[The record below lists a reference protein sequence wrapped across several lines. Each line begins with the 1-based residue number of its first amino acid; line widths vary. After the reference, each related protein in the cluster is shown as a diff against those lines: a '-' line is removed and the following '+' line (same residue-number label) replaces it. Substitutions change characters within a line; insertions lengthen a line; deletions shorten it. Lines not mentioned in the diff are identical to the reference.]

1 MFIAE
6 LVYWVYMEEA
16 SSLRVAVIG
25 TGYVGLVTGVCL
37 AHVGHQV
44 TCVDIDADKVSRMQS
59 GEVPIYEPGLE
70 PLFNEVLSSGSL
82 TVTTDTETAVREAEV
97 VFLALPTPQGADGAA
112 DLSAVLAVAD
122 QLSSLLFGFT
132 VVVTKSTVPVGT
144 GDEVAKRIAANA
156 KSPFAV
162 VSNPE
167 FLREG
172 LAVEDC
178 LHPDRIV
185 IGADSERA
193 RDLLHDLYAPMVKSE
208 SQFVDMDVRSAEL
221 TKYAANSFLAMK
233 VSFINEIANLS
244 ERLGADV
251 EAVRRGIG
259 PDPRIGR
266 RFLQAGIGYGGSCFP
281 KDVEALLHTSR
292 LYGYEFKLLE
302 SIVIINQSQK
312 IRLISKLEAFFPDGL
327 AGKRLAMW
335 GLAFKPDTDDVRESP
350 ALHMIPLLIEKG
362 ATVVAYDPHAR
373 ETTERVFGN
382 PEGLIYAQTALE
394 AVEAADA
401 LCIVTEW
408 DEFRTVDLAA
418 VREKLGAPVI
428 FDGRN
433 LYEPSAMK
441 AAGFHYEAI
450 GRAAAA

>member
-1 MFIAE
+1 MRE
-6 LVYWVYMEEA
+6 VDTV
-16 SSLRVAVIG
+16 RVTIIG

-37 AHVGHQV
+37 AHSGHKV
-44 TCVDIDADKVSRMQS
+44 TCVDIDASKVARMQQ

-70 PLFNEVLSSGSL
+70 PLFRTVLANGTL
-82 TVTTDTETAVREAEV
+82 TVTTDLAAAVKTAEV

-122 QLSSLLFGFT
+122 QLGGLLAGFT

-144 GDEVAKRIAANA
+144 GDEVAKRIRRTATAD
-156 KSPFAV
+156 FAV
-162 VSNPE
+162 ASNPE

-185 IGADSERA
+185 IGTSSEPARA
-193 RDLLHDLYAPMVKSE
+193 LLHKLYAPVVERE
-208 SQFVDMDVRSAEL
+208 SQFVDMNVRSAEL

-244 ERLGADV
+244 ERLGTDV

-259 PDPRIGR
+259 PDPRIGEK
-266 RFLQAGIGYGGSCFP
+266 FLQAGIGYGGSCFP
-281 KDVEALLHTSR
+281 KDVEALLYTSKTHD
-292 LYGYEFKLLE
+292 YDFKLLE

-312 IRLISKLEAFFPDGL
+312 VRLIQKLESYFEVGL
-327 AGKRLAMW
+327 AGKRLALW

-350 ALHMIPLLIEKG
+350 ALHMIPLLLEKG

-373 ETTERVFGN
+373 HTAESVLGQHENLV
-382 PEGLIYAQTALE
+382 YAETALE
-394 AVEAADA
+394 ATQSADA

-408 DEFRTVDLAA
+408 DEFRTADLNA
-418 VREKLGAPVI
+418 VRDSLAEPVI

-433 LYEPSAMK
+433 LFEPADMK

-450 GRAAAA
+450 GRASDQQD